1 MIPTSQHPVSF
12 NAAVRSIAGHEG
24 IVLSS
29 AEGSEL
35 IVIPSLGG
43 MVHSLSLPLAGKIL
57 RSDADAELSDNPL
70 FRGRL
75 LFPFNDRIPLGRYTF
90 DGREY
95 KLPSNDPADGS
106 AIHGFLYRR
115 TMKIIQERSGA
126 GFASLTLGLDL
137 RDDEEPGY
145 PFCLSLRV
153 EYRLDAAGFHLCMTT
168 KNTGSGPAPLAF
180 GWHPYF
186 TLPGGK
192 ADAWT
197 LRHDARA
204 YAPVGP
210 DLLPTGGLSSV
221 ANTPFDFTQGR
232 LLGNSQLDIALAA
245 SRESACLSSGSAKIF
260 IDADMPPF
268 AYTQLFIPPQRDSIA
283 IEPITAVTDSF
294 NQPGLGCI
302 RLKPGASVSGTI
314 HVWEEKRR
322 MDSA

>member
-1 MIPTSQHPVSF
+1 MKSAGPNSKASVSF
-12 NAAVRSIAGHEG
+12 SVEKRLIAGYEA
-24 IVLSS
+24 VALSS
-29 AEGSEL
+29 SDGSES
-35 IVIPSLGG
+35 IVIPALGG
-43 MVHSLSLPLAGKIL
+43 MVHSLSLGSFPGLL
-57 RSDADAELSDNPL
+57 RCDEAAELDANPL

-75 LFPFNDRIPLGRYTF
+75 LFPFNDRIPDGRYLF

-95 KLPSNDPADGS
+95 FLSSNSPEDGS

-115 TMKIIQERSGA
+115 KMKILESRA
-126 GFASLTLGLDL
+126 ADDFTSLTLGFDL
-137 RDDEEPGY
+137 RDDEEQGY

-153 EYRLDAAGFHLCMTT
+153 EYRLDLSGFHLRMTT

-197 LRHDARA
+197 LRHDGRA

-210 DLLPTGGLSSV
+210 DLLPTGVLSSV

-232 LLGNSQLDIALAA
+232 FLGNSQLDIALVA
-245 SRESACLSSGSAKIF
+245 SRESACLSFGPSAIQVT
-260 IDADMPPF
+260 ADMPPF

-294 NQPGLGCI
+294 NRPGLGCV
-302 RLKPGASVSGTI
+302 RLEPGASVSGTI
-314 HVWEEKRR
+314 GVRA
-322 MDSA
+322 DSVL